1 MPVDSSISYDA
12 PPEPDA
18 QELSAE
24 SPIPGQ
30 LASGIGAGAQK
41 FGQGTMTSAASANA
55 SAPGSHQPDI
65 FDKLY
70 GSSPLQKQAAPN
82 FAPAINVMPATAIGQ
97 PMQQMSDRRAKTE
110 IRSGER
116 DVRELLAVLARGTR

>member
-1 MPVDSSISYDA
+1 M
-12 PPEPDA
+12 
-18 QELSAE
+18 
-24 SPIPGQ
+24 
-30 LASGIGAGAQK
+30 AS
-41 FGQGTMTSAASANA
+41 SAA
-55 SAPGSHQPDI
+55 APGSHQPDI

-82 FAPAINVMPATAIGQ
+82 FAPAINVMPPSAIGQ
-97 PMQQMSDRRAKTE
+97 SMQQMSDRRAKTE